1 MVPSLGRRGQ
11 RNRVPPSRTP
21 DRRQR
26 HLLAGRTNNLIPCWI
41 VNRANPAMIT
51 LVCIVRKPSATCPQ
65 LETVTRCEL
74 EVVRRNA
81 GSTFSVIWRLEG
93 QSIEDGRHQLSRP
106 LQLVRET
113 TKKKENRIAC
123 SFTFFFIIRF
133 PTRFFFFP
141 VSANGLFGAGRV
153 RCPGKIVN
161 EKKRRMKRN
170 EMKFPAKK

>member
-113 TKKKENRIAC
+113 TKKKGKSNRVFFYIFFYYSVSH
-123 SFTFFFIIRF
+123 SFLFFSRF
-133 PTRFFFFP
+133 GQRPF
-141 VSANGLFGAGRV
+141 
-153 RCPGKIVN
+153 RCRPRPMSGKN
-161 EKKRRMKRN
+161 R
-170 EMKFPAKK
+170 